1 MKRIVSL
8 MIALLAIVAGASADD
23 RTKISLVEATS
34 KNFDAIPQLG
44 DPISYPT
51 FIVTTG
57 APAYFDNHTNSRTW
71 QKLVDGQ
78 WKGVRNDTFTEGTW
92 RYSANVSIDHTTDP
106 DNAFVLDKSALIKVN
121 GIQWNIGGVSTYD
134 DHSRMHIVSPTI
146 TLTRSKVS
154 LVEATSKNLDAIPQ
168 LGAPISYPTFIVTTG
183 APAYFDNHTNMRNWQ
198 KLVDGQWKSV
208 RNDTFTEGSWRYSAN
223 VTIDHTTDPDN
234 AFVLDRSAL
243 IKVNGIQWN
252 INGVS
257 TYDDYSTMHIVS
269 PTIIVDSRNKIT
281 QVEGKSTDLTTIPI
295 YGGPLT
301 MPTITQESGAPA
313 YFNINKSY
321 WQKQVDGEWKVVPT
335 GTFTEGTWRLLC
347 EVRIDNTTDPDNQ
360 YMLPR
365 NTTVKVNGT
374 EWKRGTY
381 YCSDNFSYL
390 WLHSP
395 EIGVDLV
402 DRRTKITSVVG
413 SSSDLTTIP
422 VAGEPVTTKPTIT
435 VESGAPA
442 YFNINDKN
450 GWWYKKVD
458 GVWKQVTSGTF
469 TEGTWRFTCYVR
481 INYTTDPDN
490 QYMLSRNTTVKVNGT
505 EWEREAYD
513 YSDNFT
519 DLRLHSPEMEV
530 VFNENR
536 SKIATVQGS
545 SSDFANIPVLGE
557 PLTKPTIDSESGYTY
572 FDINNYNGWWQ
583 KKVNGQWQDVKSGT
597 FSEGS
602 WRFKCQVRIDNTT
615 DPDNEH
621 VLADDVKV
629 RVNGM
634 IWGKGSLITDYKYSC
649 VAVYS
654 PAIELAEELV
664 RTEVC
669 MVEATCPFLTTIPR
683 KGEPVTKKPT
693 ITVKSGAPAF
703 FNIDEY
709 NGWWQKK
716 IDGEWQD
723 VQEGTFSEGSW
734 RFRCQ
739 VRIDSNTD
747 PDNKSVLSDDLG
759 VMVNGTLW
767 GRQSL
772 QVQDTYSYAFVTSQS
787 IDVEEANGFAWYGE
801 NGIAKIETGF
811 GNGTDEGIWYASD
824 DGSSYVEWDW
834 EDTPGVYPDN
844 ELVQAYGGISGTA
857 VLNGSDPEQDPF
869 VDLCFEVVG
878 PALVADVSEWGGIA
892 IAYTSDVAPILEL
905 GLEPTVEYNMDYA
918 RPQVKLPA
926 SPISTTFVRLE
937 WSDFVQPDWYMG
949 ENQMS
954 GAEAAQQLCTVR
966 FKVQGAAD
974 SRYHFNIV
982 AVGSRDMPNNGN
994 LSEPDLEKCATPTI
1008 VYKDGKLS
1016 FDCETEGVQ
1025 FVYRITAEDSQ
1036 DGNSNGVS
1044 LTGVYRVDV
1053 YATKNGMSNSDTV
1066 TEEIQFGG
1074 MTGDMN
1080 GDGVIDVEDVVAVVN
1095 VILNGEAQNS
1105 PEVQARVRE
1114 YLKTHSFIVP

>member
-23 RTKISLVEATS
+23 RTKISLVECTCN
-34 KNFDAIPQLG
+34 NFDAIPQLG
-44 DPISYPT
+44 NPIRDPT

-57 APAYFDNHTNSRTW
+57 APAYFDNFSCTW

-78 WKGVRNDTFTEGTW
+78 WESVRNDTFTEGSW
-92 RYSANVSIDHTTDP
+92 RYSAYVIIDHTTDP
-106 DNAFVLDKSALIKVN
+106 DNAFVLDKRALTKVN
-121 GIQWNIGGVSTYD
+121 GIQWKDYGVGYNQNYKSW
-134 DHSRMHIVSPTI
+134 MHIVSPTI

-154 LVEATSKNLDAIPQ
+154 LVEATSKTLDAIPQ
-168 LGAPISYPTFIVTTG
+168 LGNPIKDPTFIVTKG
-183 APAYFDNHTNMRNWQ
+183 APANFVTTGKGTDYGIGSPTAARWEILNDAGRWS
-198 KLVDGQWKSV
+198 LLSS
-208 RNDTFTEGSWRYSAN
+208 DTFREGTYRYCVPVEISS
-223 VTIDHTTDPDN
+223 TTDPDN
-234 AFVLDRSAL
+234 AFVLDKSAL
-243 IKVNGIQWN
+243 IKVNGLQWN
-252 INGVS
+252 VDGVRI
-257 TYDDYSTMHIVS
+257 YDNRSYTMVYS
-269 PTIIVDSRNKIT
+269 PTFIVDSRNKIT
-281 QVEGKSTDLTTIPI
+281 QVEGKSTDLTTILI

-313 YFNINKSY
+313 YFSINNSY
-321 WQKQVDGEWKVVPT
+321 WQKQVDGEWKTVQS
-335 GTFTEGTWRLLC
+335 GTFTDGTWRLIC
-347 EVRIDNTTDPDNQ
+347 QVRIDNTTDPDNQ
-360 YMLPR
+360 YMLSR

-374 EWKRGTY
+374 EWERGAY
-381 YCSDNFSYL
+381 GCSDNFSYL
-390 WLHSP
+390 WLYSP

-402 DRRTKITSVVG
+402 DLRTKITSVVG

-442 YFNINDKN
+442 YFDINNSN

-458 GVWKQVTSGTF
+458 GEWKAVASGTF
-469 TEGTWRFTCYVR
+469 TEGTWRFICYVR
-481 INYTTDPDN
+481 IDKDTDPDN

-505 EWEREAYD
+505 EWERGNYD
-513 YSDNFT
+513 CQDNFSY
-519 DLRLHSPEMEV
+519 LFVASPEMEI

-557 PLTKPTIDSESGYTY
+557 PLTKPTVDSESGYTY
-572 FDINNYNGWWQ
+572 FNIDNENGWWQ
-583 KKVNGQWQDVKSGT
+583 KKVNGQWQDVKSGS

-602 WRFKCQVRIDNTT
+602 WRFKCEVRIDNTT

-621 VLADDVKV
+621 VLADNVKV

-634 IWGKGSLITDYKYSC
+634 IWGNEPVITDYKYSS

-739 VRIDSNTD
+739 VRIDSSTD

-772 QVQDTYSYAFVTSQS
+772 QVQDTYSFAFVTSPS
-787 IDVEEANGFAWYGE
+787 IDVEDKSGFEWYGA
-801 NGIAKIETGF
+801 NGIAKVETGF
-811 GNGTDEGIWYASD
+811 GNGTDEGVWYVSG
-824 DGSSYVEWDW
+824 DGLSYVEWDC
-834 EDTPGVYPDN
+834 EDTPGEYPDN
-844 ELVQAYGGISGTA
+844 ELVHQCGGIGGTA
-857 VLNGSDPEQDPF
+857 VLSGSDPEKDPF
-869 VDLCFEVVG
+869 VDICFNLDVEG
-878 PALVADVSEWGGIA
+878 FVADASEWGGIA

-905 GLEPTVEYNMDYA
+905 GLEETVAMNMDYA
-918 RPQVKLPA
+918 RPQVELPA
-926 SPISTTFVRLE
+926 SPISVNFVRLE
-937 WSDFVQPDWYMG
+937 WSDFAMPDWYMG
-949 ENQMS
+949 ENQIS
-954 GAEAAQQLCTVR
+954 GAEAAQQLANIR
-966 FKVQGAAD
+966 FKVQGATD
-974 SRYHFNIV
+974 NRYHFNIV
-982 AVGSRDMPNNGN
+982 AVGSKDMPNNGT
-994 LSEPDLEKCATPTI
+994 LPEADLEKCATPTI
-1008 VYKDGKLS
+1008 VYKDGKLT
-1016 FDCETEGVQ
+1016 FKCETEGVKY
-1025 FVYRITAEDSQ
+1025 VYRITSADSQ
-1036 DGNSNGVS
+1036 DGDTDEVS
-1044 LTGVYRVDV
+1044 MTGVFKVSV
-1053 YATKNGMSNSDTV
+1053 YATKNGMANSDTV
-1066 TEEIQFGG
+1066 TEEIQFGDA
-1074 MTGDMN
+1074 TCDVN
-1080 GDGVIDVEDVVAVVN
+1080 GDGVVNALDIQQVINVAADT
-1095 VILNGEAQNS
+1095 E
-1105 PEVQARVRE
+1105 
-1114 YLKTHSFIVP
+1114 